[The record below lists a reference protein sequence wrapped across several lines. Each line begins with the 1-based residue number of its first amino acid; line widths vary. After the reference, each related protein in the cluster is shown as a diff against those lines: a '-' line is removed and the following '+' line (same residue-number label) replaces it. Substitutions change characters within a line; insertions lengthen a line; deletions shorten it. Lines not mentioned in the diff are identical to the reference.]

1 MMYGLN
7 LDYYQSYR
15 GIEIEETDIIMD
27 QQFAQVLREKQRLNP
42 SEGAFMFHASLYIK
56 EPENYLFFEHGL
68 PSILDLCN
76 EFDIKKTKLYEVLKS
91 LEEKDYI
98 RTVYDEK
105 NNRFI
110 YINPNLHF
118 KRHISINTYKLFQ
131 NKPNSRNVKISSLT
145 EQIRNK
151 EALLQDYLKD
161 NLNLIEEGLLLI
173 NTEHKLEDGRIDI
186 LAKDHTGKICIIEL
200 KVIDNDEKLV
210 FQSVYYPT
218 LFDEEVRMI
227 TVAPNYVNKIYDS
240 LNSLKYVEMKQY
252 EIINDNLIITNYK
265 K

>member
-1 MMYGLN
+1 
-7 LDYYQSYR
+7 
-15 GIEIEETDIIMD
+15 
-27 QQFAQVLREKQRLNP
+27 
-42 SEGAFMFHASLYIK
+42 
-56 EPENYLFFEHGL
+56 
-68 PSILDLCN
+68 
-76 EFDIKKTKLYEVLKS
+76 
-91 LEEKDYI
+91 
-98 RTVYDEK
+98 
-105 NNRFI
+105 
-110 YINPNLHF
+110 
-118 KRHISINTYKLFQ
+118 LFQ